1 MILTPYDVLSGF
13 PGWNTEF
20 APLWRQEQ
28 SRTASGRTTVKDLGS
43 PLWQATWQSKTLSA
57 NTLDA
62 WRARLDLLENG
73 AQQFI
78 ASPMSRRY
86 PIAYPN
92 GLWPPPFAGLC
103 QVAAA
108 SDGRLVSLK
117 GLPSGFKLSVGDFIR
132 IGTADLHRVV
142 EAATAAANGV
152 TPQFEVRP
160 YLWPAAIVN
169 AQVSLVRPYCLM
181 MLVPGSLSSTADKS
195 TGRGSVTFQGIEAR

>member
-1 MILTPYDVLSGF
+1 MILTPYDLLSDF

-43 PLWQATWQSKTLSA
+43 PLWQATWQSKTMSSNA
-57 NTLDA
+57 LDA

-73 AQQFI
+73 AQPFI
-78 ASPMSRRY
+78 ASPMSRLY

-92 GLWPPPFAGLC
+92 GSWSAPFAGAC
-103 QVAAA
+103 QVAAVA
-108 SDGRLVSLK
+108 DGRLVSLK
-117 GLPSGFKLSVGDFIR
+117 GLPAGFKLTLGDFIH
-132 IGTADLHRVV
+132 IGSVDLHRVV

-160 YLWPAAIVN
+160 HLWPTAVVN
-169 AQVSLVRPYCLM
+169 AQVSLLRPYCLM
-181 MLVPGSLSSTADKS
+181 TLVPGSLSSTADKS
-195 TGRGSVTFQGIEAR
+195 TGRGSITFQGIEAR